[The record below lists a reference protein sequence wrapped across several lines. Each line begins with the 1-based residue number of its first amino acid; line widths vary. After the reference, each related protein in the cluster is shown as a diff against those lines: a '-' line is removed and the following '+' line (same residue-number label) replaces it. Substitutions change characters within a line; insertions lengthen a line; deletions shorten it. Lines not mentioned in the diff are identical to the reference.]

1 LREEM
6 DEEALIEEMDEDILR
21 EEMDGVDRYAREQR

>member
-1 LREEM
+1 M
-6 DEEALIEEMDEDILR
+6 DEEALIEGMDEDILR